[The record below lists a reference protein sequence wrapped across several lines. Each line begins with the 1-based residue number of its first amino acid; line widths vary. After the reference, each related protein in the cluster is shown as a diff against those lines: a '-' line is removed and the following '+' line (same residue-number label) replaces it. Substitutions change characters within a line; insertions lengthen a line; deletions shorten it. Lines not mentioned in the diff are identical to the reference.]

1 MFLIPWLMENCGKN
15 EKKFPNQSGDVMPT
29 SIYFTN
35 YENCCSQLFYRKFL
49 KIPRTHPW
57 QRTTLVEL
65 MSRYLYRA

>member
-35 YENCCSQLFYRKFL
+35 YENCCSQVFYRKFL
-49 KIPRTHPW
+49 KIPRNTPVAENYTS
-57 QRTTLVEL
+57 RVNVTLLV
-65 MSRYLYRA
+65 